1 MKNSSNHAPQEG
13 QNSNLILI
21 QEITQT
27 QTQNQMLQPCILG
40 LDLTGHL
47 ACDIYQNLLPNS
59 LQSYT
64 FVELDYNEIIP
75 SKVLTH
81 HTLY

>member
-27 QTQNQMLQPCILG
+27 QTQNQILQPCILG

-47 ACDIYQNLLPNS
+47 ACDIYQN
-59 LQSYT
+59 
-64 FVELDYNEIIP
+64 
-75 SKVLTH
+75 
-81 HTLY
+81 

>member
-1 MKNSSNHAPQEG
+1 MTNSSNHAPQED

-40 LDLTGHL
+40 LDLTGPL
-47 ACDIYQNLLPNS
+47 ACDIYQN
-59 LQSYT
+59 
-64 FVELDYNEIIP
+64 
-75 SKVLTH
+75 
-81 HTLY
+81 